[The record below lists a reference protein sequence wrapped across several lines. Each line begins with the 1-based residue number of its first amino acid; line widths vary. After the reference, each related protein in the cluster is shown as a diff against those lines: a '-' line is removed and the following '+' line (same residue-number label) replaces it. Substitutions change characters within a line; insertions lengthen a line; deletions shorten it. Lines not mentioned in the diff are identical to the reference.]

1 MSYLILP
8 TVRWFHVASAHALD
22 ILLDR
27 DCGAE
32 LVSPPRPVR
41 RLQTH
46 HIHRDVLLESGHAGV
61 GNTLV
66 TGTGAPVDQQVPGND
81 LKERFRL
88 ILENL
93 GNLQNLGEYGA
104 IMKEPSRKSTRH
116 LRYLLDG
123 VAPRHSI
130 VRVAQLDNGRPRL
143 ATENGLLQDGLLMRR
158 RACIRRGDELHVRRC
173 TV

>member
-1 MSYLILP
+1 MQQYCVFQQDNTRKSSTYSVFDKCIALMIMNLNSHAMSNMSYLILP
-8 TVRWFHVASAHALD
+8 TVRWFHVASAHAFD
-22 ILLDR
+22 VLLDR

-88 ILENL
+88 I
-93 GNLQNLGEYGA
+93 
-104 IMKEPSRKSTRH
+104 
-116 LRYLLDG
+116 
-123 VAPRHSI
+123 
-130 VRVAQLDNGRPRL
+130 
-143 ATENGLLQDGLLMRR
+143 
-158 RACIRRGDELHVRRC
+158 
-173 TV
+173 

>member
-1 MSYLILP
+1 MQQLYVVQQDNTRKSSTYSVFDECIALALMIMNLNSRALSNMSYLILP

-88 ILENL
+88 I
-93 GNLQNLGEYGA
+93 
-104 IMKEPSRKSTRH
+104 
-116 LRYLLDG
+116 
-123 VAPRHSI
+123 
-130 VRVAQLDNGRPRL
+130 
-143 ATENGLLQDGLLMRR
+143 
-158 RACIRRGDELHVRRC
+158 
-173 TV
+173 

>member
-1 MSYLILP
+1 MQQLYVVQQDNTRKSSTYSVFDECIALALMIMNLNSHALSNMSYLILP

-66 TGTGAPVDQQVPGND
+66 TGSRAPVDKQVPWD
-81 LKERFRL
+81 
-88 ILENL
+88 NL
-93 GNLQNLGEYGA
+93 
-104 IMKEPSRKSTRH
+104 
-116 LRYLLDG
+116 
-123 VAPRHSI
+123 
-130 VRVAQLDNGRPRL
+130 
-143 ATENGLLQDGLLMRR
+143 
-158 RACIRRGDELHVRRC
+158 
-173 TV
+173 

>member
-22 ILLDR
+22 VLLDR

-66 TGTGAPVDQQVPGND
+66 TGTGAPVDQHVPGND

-88 ILENL
+88 I
-93 GNLQNLGEYGA
+93 
-104 IMKEPSRKSTRH
+104 
-116 LRYLLDG
+116 
-123 VAPRHSI
+123 
-130 VRVAQLDNGRPRL
+130 
-143 ATENGLLQDGLLMRR
+143 
-158 RACIRRGDELHVRRC
+158 
-173 TV
+173 